1 MRGGGGVRNLTECE
15 TNHKLNIFL
24 PRALAKRT
32 AKDTGKEVVKE
43 AEKKYITD
51 GKQ

>member
-1 MRGGGGVRNLTECE
+1 VGERKWAECD
-15 TNHKLNIFL
+15 TNHKLKIFF